1 MIKNTFKNSI
11 IKQFRDSFGSR
22 SDKENFILI
31 GRVLPW
37 ENENSP
43 PDYKDTIDDEKEL
56 RNSALVIKKLFP
68 DSVSFCVKRINWE
81 YGKVYSK
88 FDDSI
93 ELYSDENPVEFYVMN
108 SEKNVYKCLDNNNGA
123 VSTVSPSGTE
133 SEIIILS
140 DGYQWKYLY
149 SISEQL
155 SKFITDEYIPIEF
168 LDKLIYDPN
177 DPRINQLSAELDAK
191 ANGRG
196 KITSVEI
203 TQTGGSF
210 PFAVDYDQNILTYVP
225 EDDHFVQAYVKHSE
239 YESIFVNIET
249 GDINRQ
255 DNFYKNNY
263 VIYFCKGPGAG
274 QVRNISSFNGSTGEI
289 VLETE
294 LSIDVTTETMYK
306 LLPKISVLGDGFGAS
321 LIPKLN
327 LNDNTIE
334 NVIVLS
340 GGVGYSR
347 VELTVSTTRVGNE
360 NKTILRPIFTPYYGH
375 SSNAFKELGCRN
387 LMVHT
392 KFGYNDKNMNFYNEF
407 RQIALIQNPKILVKE
422 AQGEKIILDIEA
434 TSAIQELNITICTKC
449 DQAVSLPTSIFNSQ
463 NISKLIGTTLVQGI
477 IGSGPYGVG
486 IIKSWDAT
494 NKVLTVLT
502 TVGKFVISGGSSPL
516 KQIYIKDY
524 PNKPNLSL
532 TNAIA
537 ITSVK
542 EKNYYT
548 SGTFVPGS
556 KIISD
561 ETYTTGTV
569 DSWTVDS
576 DRISGQLVL
585 KDVKG
590 DFKPSYY
597 DLSGKFNKGEN
608 IVQFYMNIDDS
619 NILISNGIQ
628 TTGTIKSILPQINN
642 RQDEI
647 YSCMTKIEITRMAG
661 VSTQFSPDTFI
672 RDAYIQQ
679 ISTTGE
685 VIARGVI
692 IDWTINNSDTTK
704 TSGVLLVD
712 TVYGEFFPSTNRN
725 IYQYEDGEYMNVE
738 DTIICTVTDSEVN
751 IDTGDIIYAHN
762 IVKLNHGNDSLEE
775 IKLVIGF

>member
-1 MIKNTFKNSI
+1 
-11 IKQFRDSFGSR
+11 
-22 SDKENFILI
+22 
-31 GRVLPW
+31 
-37 ENENSP
+37 
-43 PDYKDTIDDEKEL
+43 
-56 RNSALVIKKLFP
+56 
-68 DSVSFCVKRINWE
+68 
-81 YGKVYSK
+81 
-88 FDDSI
+88 
-93 ELYSDENPVEFYVMN
+93 
-108 SEKNVYKCLDNNNGA
+108 
-123 VSTVSPSGTE
+123 
-133 SEIIILS
+133 
-140 DGYQWKYLY
+140 
-149 SISEQL
+149 
-155 SKFITDEYIPIEF
+155 
-168 LDKLIYDPN
+168 
-177 DPRINQLSAELDAK
+177 
-191 ANGRG
+191 
-196 KITSVEI
+196 
-203 TQTGGSF
+203 
-210 PFAVDYDQNILTYVP
+210 
-225 EDDHFVQAYVKHSE
+225 
-239 YESIFVNIET
+239 
-249 GDINRQ
+249 
-255 DNFYKNNY
+255 
-263 VIYFCKGPGAG
+263 
-274 QVRNISSFNGSTGEI
+274 
-289 VLETE
+289 
-294 LSIDVTTETMYK
+294 
-306 LLPKISVLGDGFGAS
+306 
-321 LIPKLN
+321 
-327 LNDNTIE
+327 
-334 NVIVLS
+334 LS

-477 IGSGPYGVG
+477 IGSGSYGVG
-486 IIKSWDAT
+486 IIESWDAT

-619 NILISNGIQ
+619 HILISNGIQ